1 MKQGIATN
9 NEQIS
14 NTPSSQN
21 DATLTHTGM
30 NAPNYV
36 DQRREIPRQ
45 GFTNISAQHQNN
57 YVNNLV
63 RNLLADF
70 INILSSE

>member
-1 MKQGIATN
+1 
-9 NEQIS
+9 
-14 NTPSSQN
+14 
-21 DATLTHTGM
+21 M